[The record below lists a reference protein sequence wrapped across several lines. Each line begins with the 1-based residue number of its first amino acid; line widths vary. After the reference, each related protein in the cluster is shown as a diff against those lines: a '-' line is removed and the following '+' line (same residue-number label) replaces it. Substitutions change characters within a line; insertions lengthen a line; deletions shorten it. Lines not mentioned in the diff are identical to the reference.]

1 MPLIEI
7 PVGDGTAE
15 GWLAAPPATD
25 HPSPGVLLYID
36 AFGVRPRIEEM
47 AERIAGWGFV
57 VLAPNVFHR
66 SGSVADN
73 APTGDLRDPE
83 VRGRAFDQGGARMS
97 LLTRD
102 AVVADSGAWLDAL
115 AAHGASE
122 PMGVVGYCMGARLA
136 TWTAGAHADRIAAAA
151 GFHGGRL
158 ATDAPD
164 SPHLSI
170 PGARAE
176 FFYGHADHD
185 QSMPPEQVDL
195 LGRTLTDAG
204 LTHTNVVYEGAPHG
218 YTMSDTAMHDA
229 DAEAR
234 HWRDLEAL
242 LRRAL

>member
-1 MPLIEI
+1 MPLIDI
-7 PVGDGTAE
+7 PVGDATAE
-15 GWLAAPPATD
+15 GWLATPPTTD
-25 HPSPGVLLYID
+25 RPTPGVLLYID

-83 VRGRAFDQGGARMS
+83 VRGRTFQHGRARMG
-97 LLTRD
+97 LLTKE
-102 AVVADSGAWLDAL
+102 AVVGDSGAWLDAL

-122 PMGVVGYCMGARLA
+122 PMGVIGYCMGARLA
-136 TWTAGAHADRIAAAA
+136 TWTAGAHPDRVGAAA

-158 ATDAPD
+158 VTDAPD

-170 PGARAE
+170 PNARAE
-176 FFYGHADHD
+176 FYYGHADHD
-185 QSMPPEQVDL
+185 QSMTPEHIERL
-195 LGRTLTDAG
+195 EGALADAG
-204 LTHTNVVYEGAPHG
+204 LRFTSVVYEGAPHG

-229 DAEAR
+229 NAEAR
-234 HWRDLEAL
+234 HWVDLEAL

>member
-7 PVGDGTAE
+7 PVGDATAE
-15 GWLAAPPATD
+15 AWLSAPPATD
-25 HPSPGVLLYID
+25 GPAPGVLLYID
-36 AFGVRPRIEEM
+36 AFGLRPRIEEM

-73 APTGDLRDPE
+73 APPGDLMDPE
-83 VRGRAFDQGGARMS
+83 VRSRVFAEGKERMS

-102 AVVADSGAWLDAL
+102 AVVADSAAYLDAL
-115 AAHGASE
+115 AANAARE

-136 TWTAGAHADRIAAAA
+136 TWTAGAHPDRVGAVG

-170 PGARAE
+170 ATATAE
-176 FFYGHADHD
+176 FFYGHADRD
-185 QSMPPEQVDL
+185 QSMPPEQQAVL
-195 LGRTLTDAG
+195 ESALADAG
-204 LTHTNVVYEGAPHG
+204 LAHTCVVYEGAPHG

-229 DAEAR
+229 NAEAR
-234 HWRDLEAL
+234 HWVDLEAL